1 MKGRVLLSVAVLAAL
16 VASAAL
22 MAAGPYRERI
32 LWAVEAGS
40 PDIADAM
47 IPMRDGVRLATDVY
61 LPSQRDPV
69 PAVLLRLPYGKRS
82 YGEIRFWV
90 NELSARGFA
99 TVVQDM
105 RGRHG
110 SEGVFA
116 PYPNAGADGAATL
129 DWIVAQPWS
138 NGRVG
143 SLGCSALGES
153 QLMLGKQNHPAL
165 RAMVP
170 IAAGGA
176 IGTAGGRNGYFA
188 AFEGGIF
195 NLAAGVGWFSTEG
208 GKTPGDMGPGGGE
221 VAAALRALPV
231 IEAVSKLREGP
242 TDYEDFLRKF
252 ENEAYW
258 RKAGY
263 VTDAD
268 RFWAPAL
275 FIDTW
280 HDLGISSALTLAE
293 RVRASG
299 NETHSIIGAGT
310 HCAYLGTAG
319 NTTVGDLPVSPKTH
333 LDYVGIITGFLA
345 HYLADGPAPDLPPYL
360 YYMLVEDSWREAQSW
375 PPQEAAPLRL
385 ALAADGSLQSVA
397 GAWPGGRRSFR
408 SDPFD
413 PVPSVGGAIC
423 CTGEPGEVAGPVYQN
438 SIEARDDLL
447 IWTSRPLDHPLRIA
461 GPVRARL
468 QVSADVPDTDLV
480 LRLTD
485 VDPEGRSLLVQEG
498 ALRLRYREGFDA
510 PRLMQPG
517 EVYSAT
523 VDMRDI
529 AWMLRPGHRLRLH
542 VAGTSFP
549 RLERN
554 MNTGGRNYDETEGRV
569 AHVTVHSSPDH
580 PSVLELFALPE

>member
-1 MKGRVLLSVAVLAAL
+1 MKRRVLLAVAVLAA
-16 VASAAL
+16 AAAGA

-40 PDIADAM
+40 PSIADAM

-61 LPSQRDPV
+61 LPSGGDPA
-69 PAVLLRLPYGKRS
+69 PTVLMRLPYGKRS

-90 NELSARGFA
+90 QELTARGFA

-116 PYPNAGADGAATL
+116 PYPNAGEDGAATL

-143 SLGCSALGES
+143 TLGCSALGES
-153 QLMLGKQNHPAL
+153 QLMLGKENHPAL

-188 AFEGGIF
+188 AFEGGVF
-195 NLAAGVGWFSTEG
+195 NLAAGAGWFANEG
-208 GKTPGDMGPGGGE
+208 GKTSDDRGRRGGD
-221 VAAALRALPV
+221 VAAALRSLPV
-231 IEAVSKLREGP
+231 IDVVSKLRDGP
-242 TDYEDFLRKF
+242 TDYEDFLRNF
-252 ENEAYW
+252 GNAAYW

-263 VTDAD
+263 VTDED
-268 RFWAPAL
+268 RFSAPAL

-319 NTTVGDLPVSPKTH
+319 KTTVGDLSVSPQTRT
-333 LDYVGIITGFLA
+333 DYVEIITRFLA
-345 HYLADGPAPDLPPYL
+345 HHLADGPAAELPSYL
-360 YYMLVEDSWREAQSW
+360 YYMLVEDSWHEARTW
-375 PPQEAAPLRL
+375 PPREAAPLRL
-385 ALAADGSLQSVA
+385 ALAADGSLQSDV
-397 GAWPGGRRSFR
+397 GAWPGGARSFR

-423 CTGEPGEVAGPVYQN
+423 CTGEPDAVSGPVYQD
-438 SIEARDDLL
+438 SIEDRQDLL
-447 IWTSRPLDHPLRIA
+447 IWTSQPLDHPLRIA

-498 ALRLRYREGFDA
+498 ALRLRYRDGFDR
-510 PRLMQPG
+510 PELMQPG
-517 EVYSAT
+517 EVYAAT

-529 AWMLRPGHRLRLH
+529 GWMLRPGHRLRLH

-569 AHVTVHSSPDH
+569 AHVTVHSSPAR
-580 PSVLELFALPE
+580 PSVLELFALRE

>member
-1 MKGRVLLSVAVLAAL
+1 MKRRVLLAVAVLAA
-16 VASAAL
+16 VAAGV

-40 PDIADAM
+40 PSLDDAM

-61 LPSQRDPV
+61 LPSGGDPA
-69 PAVLLRLPYGKRS
+69 PTVLMRLPYGKRS

-90 NELSARGFA
+90 QELTARGFA

-116 PYPNAGADGAATL
+116 PYPNAGEDGAATL

-143 SLGCSALGES
+143 TLGCSALGEA
-153 QLMLGKQNHPAL
+153 QLMLGKENHPAL

-176 IGTAGGRNGYFA
+176 IGAAGGRNGYFA
-188 AFEGGIF
+188 AFEGGVF
-195 NLAAGVGWFSTEG
+195 NLAAGAGWFATEG
-208 GKTPGDMGPGGGE
+208 GKTSDDRGRRGGD
-221 VAAALRALPV
+221 VAAALRSLPV
-231 IEAVSKLREGP
+231 IDVVSKLRDGP
-242 TDYEDFLRKF
+242 TDYEDFLRNF
-252 ENEAYW
+252 GNAAYW

-263 VTDAD
+263 VTDED
-268 RFWAPAL
+268 RFSAPAL

-299 NETHSIIGAGT
+299 NDTHSIIGAGT
-310 HCAYLGTAG
+310 HCGYLGTAG
-319 NTTVGDLPVSPKTH
+319 KTTVGDLPVSPQTRT
-333 LDYVGIITGFLA
+333 DYVEIITRFLA
-345 HYLADGPAPDLPPYL
+345 HHLADGPAPELPSYL
-360 YYMLVEDSWREAQSW
+360 YYMLVEDSWHEARTW
-375 PPQEAAPLRL
+375 PPQEAALLRL
-385 ALAADGSLQSVA
+385 AMAADGSLQSDV
-397 GAWPGGRRSFR
+397 GAWPGGARSFR

-423 CTGEPGEVAGPVYQN
+423 CTGEPDAVSGPVYQD
-438 SIEARDDLL
+438 SIEDRQDLL
-447 IWTSRPLDHPLRIA
+447 IWTSQPRDHPLRIA

-498 ALRLRYREGFDA
+498 ALRLRYRDGFDR
-510 PRLMQPG
+510 PELMQPG
-517 EVYSAT
+517 EVYAAT

-554 MNTGGRNYDETEGRV
+554 MNTGGRNYDETESRV
-569 AHVTVHSSPDH
+569 AHVTVHSSPAR
-580 PSVLELFALPE
+580 PSVLELFALRE